1 MVLPM
6 KLLFVFAAVLL
17 AGCTTPSR
25 MNVQDLN
32 HYQIDC
38 SRREEQLAFLQGFF
52 PTPNERIVNGLRI
65 TSPLGIVDTTADGTY
80 YEERA
85 MYDRRQESIA
95 RVIIHQIHS
104 YCPAPRPQPQGC
116 VHINETFPAGSSQ
129 GARCYQKSNP
139 KPVVNR
145 WEVVSP
151 K

>member
-6 KLLFVFAAVLL
+6 KLLFVLL
-17 AGCTTPSR
+17 AVILSGCTTPAR

-32 HYQIDC
+32 HYKIDC
-38 SRREEQLAFLQGFF
+38 SRKEEQLAFLQGFF
-52 PTPNERIVNGLRI
+52 PTPNERIVNGMRM
-65 TSPLGIVDTTADGTY
+65 TSPTGSVYTMIDGTY

-85 MYDRRQESIA
+85 MFDRRQEGIA

-104 YCPAPRPQPQGC
+104 YCPAPTPQPQGC

-129 GARCYQKSNP
+129 GARCYQKTNP
-139 KPVVNR
+139 NPVVNR
-145 WEVVSP
+145 WEVVTP

>member
-1 MVLPM
+1 M
-6 KLLFVFAAVLL
+6 KLLFVLAAAFL

-25 MNVQDLN
+25 MDVQDLN
-32 HYQIDC
+32 HYKIDC

-85 MYDRRQESIA
+85 MYDRRQESAA

-104 YCPAPRPQPQGC
+104 YCPAPQPQPQGC
-116 VHINETFPAGSSQ
+116 VHINETFPTGSSQ

>member
-6 KLLFVFAAVLL
+6 KLLFVLLAVLL
-17 AGCTTPSR
+17 SGCTTPAR

-32 HYQIDC
+32 HYKIDC
-38 SRREEQLAFLQGFF
+38 SRRDEQLAFLQSYF
-52 PTPNERIVNGLRI
+52 PTPNERIVNGMRM
-65 TSPLGIVDTTADGTY
+65 TSPTGAVYTMIDGTY

-85 MYDRRQESIA
+85 MFDRRQEGIA

-104 YCPAPRPQPQGC
+104 YCPAPAPKPQGC

-129 GARCYQKSNP
+129 RARCYQTANP

-145 WEVVSP
+145 WEVVNP